1 VPPVASC
8 TRRASHSKSPPTPP
22 GITEHEVATAA
33 LLDEPPQVAITRQVI
48 SGSDDHDP
56 HSPPIDGAP
65 TLGVDR
71 DRPISRAE
79 IGRYSSALQAV
90 LVEVTHELTDGLE
103 AWVVA
108 VVPRHEY
115 HNGQEQPSEHHP
127 APPDPPPGHAAS
139 TSIRPHKNVVRI
151 GLLIDVTGPFRWN

>member
-1 VPPVASC
+1 MAGSVNHAELADRAAGGLLYPPCEPLEVA
-8 TRRASHSKSPPTPP
+8 TDPP

-56 HSPPIDGAP
+56 HSPLIDGAP

-71 DRPISRAE
+71 DRPISRAQ

-90 LVEVTHELTDGLE
+90 SVEVTHELTDGLE

-115 HNGQEQPSEHHP
+115 HTARSNP
-127 APPDPPPGHAAS
+127 AS
-139 TSIRPHKNVVRI
+139 TTPPHETHRQAMQHRPPS
-151 GLLIDVTGPFRWN
+151 GPTRTL